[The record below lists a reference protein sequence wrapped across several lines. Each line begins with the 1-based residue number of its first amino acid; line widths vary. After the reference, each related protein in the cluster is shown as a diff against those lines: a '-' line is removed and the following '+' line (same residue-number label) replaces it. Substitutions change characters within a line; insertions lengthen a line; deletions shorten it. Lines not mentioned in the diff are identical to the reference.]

1 MPRNG
6 GGSVPDL
13 SVLREN
19 MVRPVPAFDR
29 GAQVKVKSE
38 GTGFQVVV
46 SGEAMGVGVVGQTV
60 RVRLNGGRVVTGTVR
75 DGPLVEVRL

>member
-1 MPRNG
+1 
-6 GGSVPDL
+6 
-13 SVLREN
+13 
-19 MVRPVPAFDR
+19 
-29 GAQVKVKSE
+29 
-38 GTGFQVVV
+38 VVV